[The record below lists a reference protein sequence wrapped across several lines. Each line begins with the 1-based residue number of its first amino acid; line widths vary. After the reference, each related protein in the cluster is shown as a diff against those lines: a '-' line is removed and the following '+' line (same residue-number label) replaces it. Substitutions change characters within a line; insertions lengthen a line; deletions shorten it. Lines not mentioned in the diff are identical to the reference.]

1 MTFLKHFTTYF
12 VAHFFLPRD
21 FQGCHGTH
29 FVEVDILISKF
40 PFHLYFLFWQ
50 FTLSPLLFFS
60 TNSVAMAGQKTLQ
73 LFILF
78 MVLILLM
85 EEAKLIDARLVR
97 SRKRRSNYKPKKP
110 SITELAKKVQEL
122 EDRLAEIEGCKRK
135 SDILH

>member
-1 MTFLKHFTTYF
+1 MTFPKHFTTYF
-12 VAHFFLPRD
+12 VAPPFFP
-21 FQGCHGTH
+21 
-29 FVEVDILISKF
+29 EISKDAMAI
-40 PFHLYFLFWQ
+40 HIKS
-50 FTLSPLLFFS
+50 SPLFFS

-85 EEAKLIDARLVR
+85 EEAKLIDARRVR

-122 EDRLAEIEGCKRK
+122 EDRLAEIEECKRK